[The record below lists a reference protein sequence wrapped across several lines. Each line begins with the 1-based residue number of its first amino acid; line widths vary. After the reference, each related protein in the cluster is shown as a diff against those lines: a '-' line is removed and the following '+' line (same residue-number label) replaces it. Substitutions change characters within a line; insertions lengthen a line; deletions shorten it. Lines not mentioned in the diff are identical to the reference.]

1 MQPAARVQA
10 AIELLDEIIVAARD
24 GGAAAD
30 VIAARCFKTRRY
42 AGSKDRRAIRELVW
56 RAIREF
62 GERPETARSA
72 FVALAD
78 GDAELAA
85 LFTGVQHAPA
95 LIAADEARASIGLV
109 PVWLQP
115 LLESV
120 VTGEEQ
126 AALLERAP
134 LDLRINLARPVTVE
148 LPDGEPLPAPLH
160 GLRLPGDTDLTQHPA
175 QLAGAIEVQDAGSQ
189 WIAAL
194 CAVKP
199 GMTVVDLC
207 AGGGGKT
214 LALAAVMQGEGRIIA
229 CDVDRARLSQLMPR
243 AERAGVA
250 ALVETRLLNPNR
262 EMEQLADLVQ
272 QADIVLVDAPCS
284 GTGTWRRNPEAR
296 WRLNP
301 ARLDRLKTMQRH
313 VIDLAANLVA
323 SGGAMVYAVCSV
335 LREEGDEQMVDW
347 LTAHAD
353 WRVDDSV
360 SLPVGRMLRTGRLLT
375 PLHDAT
381 DGFFMARID
390 RV

>member
-1 MQPAARVQA
+1 
-10 AIELLDEIIVAARD
+10 
-24 GGAAAD
+24 
-30 VIAARCFKTRRY
+30 
-42 AGSKDRRAIRELVW
+42 
-56 RAIREF
+56 
-62 GERPETARSA
+62 
-72 FVALAD
+72 
-78 GDAELAA
+78 
-85 LFTGVQHAPA
+85 
-95 LIAADEARASIGLV
+95 
-109 PVWLQP
+109 
-115 LLESV
+115 
-120 VTGEEQ
+120 
-126 AALLERAP
+126 
-134 LDLRINLARPVTVE
+134 
-148 LPDGEPLPAPLH
+148 
-160 GLRLPGDTDLTQHPA
+160 LRLPGDTDLSQHPA

-214 LALAAVMQGEGRIIA
+214 LALAAMMQGEGRIIA